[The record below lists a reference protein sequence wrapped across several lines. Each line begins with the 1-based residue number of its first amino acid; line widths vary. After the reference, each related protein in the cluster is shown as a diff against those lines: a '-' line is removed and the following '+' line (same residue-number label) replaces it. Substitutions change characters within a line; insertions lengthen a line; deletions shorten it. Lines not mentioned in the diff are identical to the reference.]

1 MPVFAERFGA
11 LRQEYEMSQD
21 AFAEFL
27 GISRPTVG
35 FYENGSRL
43 PDAMVLRQI
52 ALRCDVSA
60 DYLLGLS
67 DAAAP
72 DIGTQAACRRFGLKE
87 ATFSLI
93 EGLTPWE
100 RTSLELMIHSEPFR
114 DILSAIKKCTFAYI
128 ESREEEL
135 MAQIRETD
143 FTWSELI
150 AIVKKLDD
158 ESQRSA
164 LFTALSDHKRLLD
177 KVVTMGEDK
186 AATAVMQLQR
196 AAAQLGEELLDASRF
211 DAETMTE
218 EDLRHSMQKL
228 VDEIEADS
236 EEGGKPWQP

>member
-52 ALRCDVSA
+52 ALRCDIST

-67 DAAAP
+67 DAMTP
-72 DIGTQAACRRFGLKE
+72 DIGIQAASQRFRLKE
-87 ATFSLI
+87 ATLSVI
-93 EGLTPWE
+93 EGFTTWE
-100 RTSLELMIHSEPFR
+100 RVAFERMIHSEPFR
-114 DILSAIKKCTFAYI
+114 EILAAIKKCTLAYI

-135 MAQIRETD
+135 MAQIRDTD

-150 AIVKKLDD
+150 AIVKRVDD
-158 ESQRSA
+158 EQERIS
-164 LFTALSDHKRLLD
+164 LFAALSDHKRLLD

-186 AATAVMQLQR
+186 AATAIMHLQR
-196 AAAQLGEELLDASRF
+196 AAAQLGEEVLEDSRLDAE
-211 DAETMTE
+211 AMTE
-218 EDLRHSMQKL
+218 EDLRRSMRKL
-228 VDEIEADS
+228 VDEIEAAE
-236 EEGGKPWQP
+236 EEGETSWQP